1 MAAKDLETL
10 APVMGKECELKLQ
23 EAKTKIQR
31 GFQIEHY
38 AVLGISSRASS
49 AEIRSSYLKNSLKHH
64 PDKAETE
71 QTKEVAEVMFK
82 KVCEAYKV
90 LSNENER
97 RAFDNSRVLSNAT
110 NRYRSY

>member
-1 MAAKDLETL
+1 MKHVDALSVLGLE
-10 APVMGKECELKLQ
+10 
-23 EAKTKIQR
+23 R
-31 GFQIEHY
+31 GFTKDALVKQYRLE
-38 AVLGISSRASS
+38 
-49 AEIRSSYLKNSLKHH
+49 SLKHH